1 MVVKVAEWSS
11 FDQQK
16 GNHPNSR
23 RRRRNRRRLSLTIW
37 PSAIHMRRPDCQIP
51 ALGVSG
57 DGNHSALS
65 PYPRLTL
72 ASISDSVAFVITA
85 LLIGKDKGTVLSE
98 KSEANLANVKHNL
111 ELLDNMLSERPGEW
125 EQWLSTARSATRA
138 IDAMSFLKDTGR
150 LQEQVWLIQV
160 LQDYAFH
167 DADEG
172 CIRDIARWCQSS
184 WLRVLRDHP
193 DNVTILKGLGNN
205 WLQISQGY
213 LAKIHNEEGSC
224 VSSDSTV
231 NKNAQGPLHVE
242 ARTHLQPAVDF
253 FSKAVAAA
261 EGSNTLTGELLSSAA
276 EASMNLGNVS
286 PSSCAEQHFARAVK
300 YLRRTVA
307 IPGYS
312 LSTFFQEYLDDYG
325 RFVAA

>member
-1 MVVKVAEWSS
+1 MAVKVAEWSY
-11 FDQQK
+11 FDHQK

-23 RRRRNRRRLSLTIW
+23 RRRRRHCRRLPLMIW
-37 PSAIHMRRPDCQIP
+37 PSTIHMRRPDCQIP

-57 DGNHSALS
+57 DGNHSAVS
-65 PYPRLTL
+65 PYPH
-72 ASISDSVAFVITA
+72 
-85 LLIGKDKGTVLSE
+85 KGTVLSE

-213 LAKIHNEEGSC
+213 LARIHNEEGSC

-261 EGSNTLTGELLSSAA
+261 EGSNSLTGELLSSAA